1 MGCQQSVPEKSRQVF
16 AVGGTERMASRA
28 ARVQTA
34 NTADKQPATY
44 KYNVTASQS
53 MVHHHHSNN
62 GHGNGNGNISP
73 ASAIHK
79 QSPPKLDFEG
89 HLLPEEVVRRTSSAI
104 KTKEVLLGM
113 PDNPIQVE
121 VCTFRQRRR
130 RSANANLA
138 ATEQTRRV
146 GIFELNFTFEFR

>member
-1 MGCQQSVPEKSRQVF
+1 MGCQQSAPEKTTRTVF

-34 NTADKQPATY
+34 ETMANSTGTTRVNSANTA
-44 KYNVTASQS
+44 S
-53 MVHHHHSNN
+53 MVNYSN
-62 GHGNGNGNISP
+62 GISP
-73 ASAIHK
+73 AAVIRK
-79 QSPPKLDFEG
+79 QSPPKLDAVG

-121 VCTFRQRRR
+121 VCT
-130 RSANANLA
+130 
-138 ATEQTRRV
+138 
-146 GIFELNFTFEFR
+146 